1 MGWCIPSTDPVA
13 FLALWQFLAPGER
26 RVLVAYSELL
36 AEVHAGHVEEI
47 RIHERE
53 VTFRVHDS
61 SGRAVTKETIGP
73 IPDQAL
79 VDSLKPD
86 DPSLPLKVYFE
97 KGSESKVPRPRC
109 AVVSTTSRPM
119 L

>member
-1 MGWCIPSTDPVA
+1 VVTDPSAIAHLSDGLV
-13 FLALWQFLAPGER
+13 FLLLIRRPSSRSGEFLAPGER
-26 RVLVAYSELL
+26 RVLVAYSEFL

-53 VTFRVHDS
+53 VTFRVDDS

-86 DPSLPLKVYFE
+86 DPSVPLPKVHFE
-97 KGSESKVPRPRC
+97 K
-109 AVVSTTSRPM
+109 
-119 L
+119 